1 MSVLRSGRFV
11 ARSNWIVNNFCILW
25 GYKSISGIVMRIEK
39 LLKQHYEITGLQHQ
53 LYKEDLKE
61 KLTYYRESKN
71 KLTTTEAELKMDDSF
86 TIEAIISLLVGIMI
100 GVAFTI

>member
-1 MSVLRSGRFV
+1 
-11 ARSNWIVNNFCILW
+11 
-25 GYKSISGIVMRIEK
+25 MRTQK

-71 KLTTTEAELKMDDSF
+71 KLTTTEAELKISYSL
-86 TIEAIISLLVGIMI
+86 TIEAIICLLVGIMI
-100 GVAFTI
+100 GIVFTI